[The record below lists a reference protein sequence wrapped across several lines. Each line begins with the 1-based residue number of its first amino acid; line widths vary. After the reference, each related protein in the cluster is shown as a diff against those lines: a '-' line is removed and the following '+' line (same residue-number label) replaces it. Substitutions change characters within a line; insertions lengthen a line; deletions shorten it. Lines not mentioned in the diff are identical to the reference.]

1 VTDRPPRLAA
11 DSIRYRFGR
20 RTVLDAAYVDA
31 VAGAVTALVGVSGSG
46 KTTLFEI
53 LAGRRRPRSGT
64 VRWDGAPV
72 LRPSAAALSRLG
84 LVYAPDHAWLSVR
97 LPVRVQLGLAAR
109 VWPGGADADHARRD
123 VEPVLDRL
131 PADLSTGEQR
141 LCELALAATCRPI
154 VLVADEPFRDLE
166 PLQREAVGRQLRRL
180 AGDGVAVLFA
190 DHDVALVRQIADR
203 VFAIEQGRTR
213 LVTAFRERPVSE
225 WYHAWAQLA
234 SYI

>member
-1 VTDRPPRLAA
+1 MARTPPRLAA
-11 DSIRYRFGR
+11 DSITYRFGR
-20 RTVLDAAYVDA
+20 RTVLDAAYVDT

-53 LAGRRRPRSGT
+53 IAGRRRPHGGH

-84 LVYAPDHAWLSVR
+84 LVYAPDHAWLSAR
-97 LPVRVQLGLAAR
+97 LPVRVQLALAAR
-109 VWPGGADADHARRD
+109 VWMGGADADRAEHE
-123 VEPVLDRL
+123 VEPFLDRL
-131 PADLSTGEQR
+131 PSRLSTGEQR

-154 VLVADEPFRDLE
+154 VLVVDEPFRSLE
-166 PLQREAVGRQLRRL
+166 PLQREVVGRLLRRL
-180 AGDGVAVLFA
+180 ASDGVAVLFA
-190 DHDVALVRQIADR
+190 DHDAQLVRQIADR

-213 LVTAFRERPVSE
+213 PVTAFRERPVSE
-225 WYHAWAQLA
+225 WYHAWAHPA